1 MPDNKEDIKKRLRQ
15 ARLHLGLSS
24 TDFAKKA
31 GTNANNY
38 SSIETGGRTIGPRL
52 LKDIASAHGL
62 NISWLNTGEGPMMA
76 GDIHISGNPHHIGNI
91 GGAGNTAH
99 MTINAWGYQ
108 KIIRENYIE
117 LVPLDSGEK
126 GTPVSAEEMVKE
138 YNATQLELAAAKRDI
153 ERKDKIIR
161 QYEALIDRQA
171 ALVEKA
177 KK

>member
-1 MPDNKEDIKKRLRQ
+1 MQEKERKISPIKQRILQFVENLGISKRKFYEETGISRGTLESNTGITEDIMAKVF
-15 ARLHLGLSS
+15 AAHPELSS
-24 TDFAKKA
+24 
-31 GTNANNY
+31 
-38 SSIETGGRTIGPRL
+38 EWL
-52 LKDIASAHGL
+52 L
-62 NISWLNTGEGPMMA
+62 TGEGDMMK